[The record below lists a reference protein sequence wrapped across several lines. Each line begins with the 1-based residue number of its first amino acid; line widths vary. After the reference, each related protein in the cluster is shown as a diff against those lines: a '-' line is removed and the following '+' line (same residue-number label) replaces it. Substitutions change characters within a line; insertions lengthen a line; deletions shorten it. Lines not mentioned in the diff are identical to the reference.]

1 MIRMIVGLSRIGLCV
16 LFVAIQ
22 QLPSNAQSAKPEAA
36 ISVEWQVAKDQ
47 VADVQKAVSVKEA
60 QAYDTRNPI
69 LIGAVI
75 LVGAAVLPQIA
86 QAVIDVYYRY
96 QSGGVIIDLTKEPM
110 LISTSNR
117 ISPGFALIISKNG
130 NQLLEVGGVKPLK
143 VEDLIPI
150 LKAAGLKG

>member
-1 MIRMIVGLSRIGLCV
+1 MDKLVNRRLCV
-16 LFVAIQ
+16 VLSVALLLGQ
-22 QLPSNAQSAKPEAA
+22 MLPTNAKSPKQG
-36 ISVEWQVAKDQ
+36 ISIEWQVASDQ
-47 VADVQKAVSVKEA
+47 VDEVKKAVPVKEA
-60 QAYDTRNPI
+60 QAYETRNPI

-75 LVGAAVLPQIA
+75 LVGVAVLPQIA

-117 ISPGFALIISKNG
+117 IAPGFALVISKSG
-130 NQLLEVGGVKPLK
+130 NQMIEVGGVKPLK
-143 VEDLIPI
+143 VDDLTSI